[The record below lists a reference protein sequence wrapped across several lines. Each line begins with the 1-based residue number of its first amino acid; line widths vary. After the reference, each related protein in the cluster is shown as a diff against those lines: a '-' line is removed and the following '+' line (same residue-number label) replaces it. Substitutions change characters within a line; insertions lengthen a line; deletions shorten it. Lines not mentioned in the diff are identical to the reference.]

1 MKSPDIMKSEARIL
15 AQAPHFQCQLGN
27 CYYIRLSIAGW
38 RMDTSTIDS
47 MIADHCGD
55 HHPEPELLDLLAAV
69 AEREGI
75 DPRADDLRHGAHFVR
90 GYIEHVPYMMKVAW
104 TAAVNVGLESQMKQI
119 LEMVESYWVEG
130 DDVIPDELGVIGLLD
145 DAYCSLT
152 SLQAVSDHYQ
162 LQTGKHLFPSD
173 LGAANG
179 AMRKIIGEPYS
190 SELDRIVIRTMRES
204 GLIEA
209 VKSLASEEKQLNFAT
224 NSTIWGHGPAGE
236 LGIAGLEN
244 LGLLKN

>member
-1 MKSPDIMKSEARIL
+1 
-15 AQAPHFQCQLGN
+15 
-27 CYYIRLSIAGW
+27 
-38 RMDTSTIDS
+38 MDTSTIDS

-55 HHPEPELLDLLAAV
+55 HEAEPELLDLLAAV

-75 DPRADDLRHGAHFVR
+75 SAKTEDLLHGALFVSS
-90 GYIEHVPYMMKVAW
+90 YIEHVPYMMKVAW

-119 LEMVESYWVEG
+119 LEMVESYWIEG
-130 DDVIPDELGVIGLLD
+130 DDVIPDDLGVIGLLD

-173 LGAANG
+173 LGAANR
-179 AMRKIIGEPYS
+179 AMRKIIGEPYG
-190 SELDRIVIRTMRES
+190 SELDRIVIRTMRKT

-224 NSTIWGHGPAGE
+224 NSTIWGHGPADE
-236 LGIAGLEN
+236 PGIAGLEN
-244 LGLLKN
+244 LGLLKD

>member
-1 MKSPDIMKSEARIL
+1 
-15 AQAPHFQCQLGN
+15 
-27 CYYIRLSIAGW
+27 
-38 RMDTSTIDS
+38 MDTRTIDS

-55 HHPEPELLDLLAAV
+55 HNAEPELLDLLAVV
-69 AEREGI
+69 AEREGG
-75 DPRADDLRHGAHFVR
+75 AASEQDLRHGAHFVC

-104 TAAVNVGLESQMKQI
+104 TAAVNVGLDTQMKQI
-119 LEMVESYWVEG
+119 LEMVESYWKEG

-173 LGAANG
+173 LGTANR
-179 AMRKIIGEPYS
+179 AMRKIIGEPYG
-190 SELDRIVIRTMRES
+190 SELDRIVIQTMRET

-209 VKSLASEEKQLNFAT
+209 VKSLASEEKKLNFAA

-236 LGIAGLEN
+236 LDLAELQN
-244 LGLLKN
+244 LGLLED